1 MTDAERA
8 QLRAL
13 ADAATSAP
21 WRVATEDDVSDNW
34 LVCIGR
40 SLDGHT
46 YYVTTDHVHASELE
60 GDARNDAEFIAACR
74 LGVPKL
80 VDALASTIHRAEE
93 AEAKL
98 AWMTAD
104 RNMWHAGCQQ
114 LEEHLA
120 AMTARAEAAEARV
133 LELLHANAGVARVGA
148 DWLEELTETQADLDV
163 CVNLLYSVQHI
174 NTVSDMTRLTRI
186 VHQVEQRITQRKA
199 VAERK
204 EAQP

>member
-13 ADAATSAP
+13 ADAATSPP

-120 AMTARAEAAEARV
+120 AMTARAEAAEAAALV
-133 LELLHANAGVARVGA
+133 KGNEWAHAIRHATVFRERLQAAEAKLAAIPTESLTYCWYAEDSEREDDDWERHGNAVGN
-148 DWLEELTETQADLDV
+148 WLAQL
-163 CVNLLYSVQHI
+163 
-174 NTVSDMTRLTRI
+174 
-186 VHQVEQRITQRKA
+186 
-199 VAERK
+199 RK

>member
-1 MTDAERA
+1 MTDEERA

-21 WRVATEDDVSDNW
+21 WRVATEDDAGDNW
-34 LVCIGR
+34 MVCMGR

-80 VDALASTIHRAEE
+80 VDALASTIHRAEQ
-93 AEAKL
+93 AEARL
-98 AWMTAD
+98 AWMTVD
-104 RNMWHAGCQQ
+104 RDMWCASYRQIEAQ
-114 LEEHLA
+114 LA
-120 AMTARAEAAEARV
+120 AVRA
-133 LELLHANAGVARVGA
+133 
-148 DWLEELTETQADLDV
+148 
-163 CVNLLYSVQHI
+163 
-174 NTVSDMTRLTRI
+174 
-186 VHQVEQRITQRKA
+186 A
-199 VAERK
+199 VADHIQVAQ